1 MATRGSSPCWSSPTC
16 AGTAE
21 LDTGL
26 IGAGRAHASL
36 HVQACAS
43 PAQGPLPVAPTPQVV
58 KEVINPQAPIVFRP
72 NTADDP
78 PRRKPDITLMR
89 ERFGWEP
96 KVTLKDGLQRMVADF
111 KARLHVT

>member
-1 MATRGSSPCWSSPTC
+1 M
-16 AGTAE
+16 
-21 LDTGL
+21 
-26 IGAGRAHASL
+26 
-36 HVQACAS
+36 
-43 PAQGPLPVAPTPQVV
+43 
-58 KEVINPQAPIVFRP
+58 INPQAPIVFRP

-78 PRRKPDITLMR
+78 TRRKPDITLMR